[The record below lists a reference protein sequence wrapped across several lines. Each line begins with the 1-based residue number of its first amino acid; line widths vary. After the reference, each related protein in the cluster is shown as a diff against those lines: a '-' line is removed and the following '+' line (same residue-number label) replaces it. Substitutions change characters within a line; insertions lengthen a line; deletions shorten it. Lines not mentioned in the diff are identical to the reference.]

1 VWIRRVL
8 LPNRAP
14 GMELP
19 EFNDLQDLH
28 EVHDMLAERI
38 KKWPEQWEERG
49 IQKGRMEGRMEG
61 RQEAK
66 RETAR
71 NLISMN
77 ILTDAQIAQAS
88 GLSEAEVQA
97 LRSETTH

>member
-1 VWIRRVL
+1 
-8 LPNRAP
+8 
-14 GMELP
+14 
-19 EFNDLQDLH
+19 
-28 EVHDMLAERI
+28 MLAERI

-49 IQKGRMEGRMEG
+49 IQKGIQKGRMEG

-71 NLISMN
+71 NLITRTEMYD
-77 ILTDAQIAQAS
+77 TMIAEIS

-97 LRSETTH
+97 IRAEIKH

>member
-1 VWIRRVL
+1 
-8 LPNRAP
+8 
-14 GMELP
+14 
-19 EFNDLQDLH
+19 
-28 EVHDMLAERI
+28 
-38 KKWPEQWEERG
+38 
-49 IQKGRMEGRMEG
+49 MEG

-97 LRSETTH
+97 LRSETAH

>member
-1 VWIRRVL
+1 
-8 LPNRAP
+8 
-14 GMELP
+14 
-19 EFNDLQDLH
+19 
-28 EVHDMLAERI
+28 MLAERI

-49 IQKGRMEGRMEG
+49 IQKGIQKGRQEGRMEG

-97 LRSETTH
+97 LRSETAH

>member
-1 VWIRRVL
+1 
-8 LPNRAP
+8 
-14 GMELP
+14 
-19 EFNDLQDLH
+19 
-28 EVHDMLAERI
+28 MLAERI

-88 GLSEAEVQA
+88 GLTEAEVKA
-97 LRSETTH
+97 LRAEIKH